1 MFLHAHRLIVNTKLE
16 DIDVTAEDPFVNSN
30 FSDWR
35 PTRTICDISE
45 AYVEMYSDI
54 NPWWIIAED

>member
-1 MFLHAHRLIVNTKLE
+1 MNTKLE

-54 NPWWIIAED
+54 NPWRIIAED